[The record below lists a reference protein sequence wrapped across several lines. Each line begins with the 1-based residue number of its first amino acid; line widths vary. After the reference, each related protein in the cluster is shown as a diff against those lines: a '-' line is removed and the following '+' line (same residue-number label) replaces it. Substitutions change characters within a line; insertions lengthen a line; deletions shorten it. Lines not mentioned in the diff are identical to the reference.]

1 MDLSQTQFFGLLRA
15 RLNQL
20 SERQRLISENIANA
34 STPGYRPRD
43 LDTSSFERALAAAGA
58 SNDGLQMTRTAPN
71 HMMPGGAS
79 GPAQANIV
87 THDDSDTTM
96 DGNAVVLEDE
106 MAKASDTRMQFETGI
121 ALYQKGLDLI
131 RLASRAPGR

>member
-1 MDLSQTQFFGLLRA
+1 MDLSQTQFFGLLRT

-43 LDTSSFERALAAAGA
+43 LDTSAFERTLAAAG
-58 SNDGLQMTRTAPN
+58 NNEGGLQMTRTSAS

-79 GPAQANIV
+79 GPSAANIV
-87 THDDSDTTM
+87 TRDDSETTI
-96 DGNAVVLEDE
+96 DGNAVILEDQ
-106 MAKASDTRMQFETGI
+106 MAKASDTRMQFETAI
-121 ALYQKGLDLI
+121 ALYQKGLDLL
-131 RLASRAPGR
+131 RMASRAPGR